1 MRDINDVYMPTLLQA
16 CGLQTGDSLPEGV
29 VEKFW
34 EYKRIKDRVGPSMF
48 QDFELHLICLLGGA
62 ATPKPELDNVPLT
75 FLELV
80 ERGDVKP
87 SDPVVVLWRGEER
100 AGNFLGITG
109 RKQVK
114 VILDN
119 DDGKEREVSPKNV
132 KLPQLVEA

>member
-1 MRDINDVYMPTLLQA
+1 MRDINDAYMPTLLQA

-62 ATPKPELDNVPLT
+62 AAPKPELDNVPLT

-80 ERGDVKP
+80 ETRRVNHGSP
-87 SDPVVVLWRGEER
+87 IVVTWRGEER
-100 AGNFLGITG
+100 LGTFLSITS
-109 RKQVK
+109 RNQVK
-114 VILDN
+114 CILDN